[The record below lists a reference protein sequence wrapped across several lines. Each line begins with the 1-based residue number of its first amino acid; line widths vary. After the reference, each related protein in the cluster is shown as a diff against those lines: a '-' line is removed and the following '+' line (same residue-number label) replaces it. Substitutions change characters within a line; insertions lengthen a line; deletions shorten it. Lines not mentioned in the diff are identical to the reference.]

1 MISHHYKCVFIHI
14 PKSAGTS
21 IGTKLGIYASEGKNV
36 QDHRTLKQV
45 MPLGPGALA
54 IYRKEIARDH
64 YIRFRAKLEG
74 RPFLTR
80 EQYQNYF
87 KFTFVRNP
95 WARVHSWYRNVLND
109 ANHLRD
115 YQVPADAS
123 LDWFIKN
130 RLYTVQPQLEFIRD
144 WDGTI
149 PLDFIGRFENLHEDF
164 SYVCQKLG
172 ISDYTLPERVRIG
185 TPLYVPEYTEE
196 NIDIVAKAFR
206 EEIEHFDFKFG
217 ESLKAKL
224 ENQTAELSQS

>member
-1 MISHHYKCVFIHI
+1 MISHTYKCVFIHI

-21 IGTKLGIYASEGKNV
+21 IGTKLGIYANEGKNV

-45 MPLGPGALA
+45 MPLSPKALQ
-54 IYRKEIARDH
+54 IYKKEVARDL

-74 RPFLTR
+74 RPFLNQQ
-80 EQYQNYF
+80 EYKSYF

-95 WARVHSWYRNVLND
+95 WARVHSWHRNVMND

-144 WDGTI
+144 WDGNI

-164 SYVCQKLG
+164 GYVCQKLG
-172 ISDYTLPERVRIG
+172 ITDYTLPERVRIG
-185 TPLYVPEYTEE
+185 TPLYIPEYSEE
-196 NIDIVAKAFR
+196 NIAIVAKAFK
-206 EEIEHFDFKFG
+206 EEIDHFGFQFG
-217 ESLKAKL
+217 DSLKAKT
-224 ENQTAELSQS
+224 ENLKPEPATT